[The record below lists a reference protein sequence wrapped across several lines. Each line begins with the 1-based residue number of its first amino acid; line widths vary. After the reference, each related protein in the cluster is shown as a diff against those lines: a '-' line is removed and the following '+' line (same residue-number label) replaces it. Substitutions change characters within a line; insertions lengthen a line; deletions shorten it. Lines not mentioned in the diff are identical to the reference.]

1 MFTRSLNTSLN
12 ALRGLPNPRLRPG
25 FGNPGR
31 AKHLL
36 NVRDI
41 ACAGL
46 VLITALAL
54 TGCFGNFPF
63 TAEESGSQT
72 VDAPASPRVIVETFN
87 GEIRVSAGAE
97 GKVAANW
104 VKRGSGLSQADAEAD
119 LQNVEVT
126 LKAEGDTLRVVARR
140 TDNRTAHNS
149 GARFD
154 VNVPAGSTLE
164 LRTSNGEVTVRG
176 VTGDVLIDTSNGQIR
191 LDGGQGR
198 LDLSTSNGAID
209 ITAQEALVNADSSN
223 GSLRFEGSL
232 VEGSHN
238 FSTSNG
244 AIVVTLPAG
253 ARFRV
258 SANTSNGEVTSDFPV
273 TVSGSLR
280 KGELNGAVGEN
291 PGISLSLRSSNGNI
305 EIRQRK

>member
-1 MFTRSLNTSLN
+1 MLTRSLRN
-12 ALRGLPNPRLRPG
+12 
-25 FGNPGR
+25 
-31 AKHLL
+31 
-36 NVRDI
+36 
-41 ACAGL
+41 AGL
-46 VLITALAL
+46 VLIAALAL
-54 TGCFGNFPF
+54 TGCFGNFPL

-87 GEIRVSAGAE
+87 GEIHVSAGAE

-119 LQNVEVT
+119 LPNVEVT
-126 LKAEGDTLRVVARR
+126 LKAEGDTVRIVARR
-140 TDNRTAHNS
+140 ADNRMADNS

-154 VNVPAGSTLE
+154 VNVPGGSTLE
-164 LRTSNGEVTVRG
+164 LHTSNGEVTVRG
-176 VTGDVLIDTSNGQIR
+176 VTGDVTVDTSNGHIR
-191 LDGGQGR
+191 IDGGQGR
-198 LDLSTSNGAID
+198 LDLSSGNGD
-209 ITAQEALVNADSSN
+209 INIAAQDALVNADISN
-223 GSLRFEGSL
+223 GSIRFDGSL
-232 VEGSHN
+232 AEGNQN

-258 SANTSNGEVTSDFPV
+258 SANTSNGDVTSDFPV

-305 EIRQRK
+305 EIRQSK